1 MKFWNKNY
9 NELTVKELSILAV
22 VMGLIAGLIGTAIAY
37 LCYVT
42 DWVETVGEKITGIW
56 NKIFHK

>member
-22 VMGLIAGLIGTAIAY
+22 VMGLIAGAITY
-37 LCYVT
+37 FCYAT
-42 DWVETVGEKITGIW
+42 DWVETVGEKITEIW

>member
-22 VMGLIAGLIGTAIAY
+22 VMGLIAGAITY
-37 LCYVT
+37 LCCAT
-42 DWVETVGEKITGIW
+42 DWVETVGEKITEIW

>member
-1 MKFWNKNY
+1 MKFWNKTS

-22 VMGLIAGLIGTAIAY
+22 IMGLIAGAITY
-37 LCYVT
+37 ICYAT

>member
-1 MKFWNKNY
+1 MKFWNKNP

-22 VMGLIAGLIGTAIAY
+22 VMGLIAGAITY
-37 LCYVT
+37 LCYAT
-42 DWVETVGEKITGIW
+42 DWVETVGEKITEIW

>member
-9 NELTVKELSILAV
+9 SEMTVKELSILAV
-22 VMGLIAGLIGTAIAY
+22 VMGLIAGTITY
-37 LCYVT
+37 LCYAT

>member
-1 MKFWNKNY
+1 MKFWNKTS

-22 VMGLIAGLIGTAIAY
+22 VMSLIAGAIAY
-37 LCYVT
+37 LCYAT
-42 DWVETVGEKITGIW
+42 DWVEAVGEKIIEIW

>member
-22 VMGLIAGLIGTAIAY
+22 VMGLIAGAITYFCYATA
-37 LCYVT
+37 
-42 DWVETVGEKITGIW
+42 WVETVGEKITEIW

>member
-1 MKFWNKNY
+1 MKFWNKTS

-22 VMGLIAGLIGTAIAY
+22 IMGLIAGAITY
-37 LCYVT
+37 ICYAT
-42 DWVETVGEKITGIW
+42 DWVETVCEKITEIW